1 MKVVT
6 GDLTQTQYHDGK
18 SGYLSQSLLPLY
30 FGLGT
35 AEEIDRIEVVWPS
48 GQTTSIDG
56 PIDSNQLRTIQE
68 P

>member
-1 MKVVT
+1 MRVVT
-6 GDLTQTQYHDGK
+6 GETTQTQYHDGK

-35 AEEIDRIEVVWPS
+35 AETVDRIEVVWPG

-56 PIDSNQLRTIQE
+56 PIKSNQLQTIQE
-68 P
+68 Q